1 MFAPPLNEYYFYYQP
16 NLQACVCYAQ
26 LTYYT
31 GSKFKVYWLTLL
43 CGRYYI
49 YTTAGYYIITSIILA
64 GLSSN
69 LLFQYG
75 TT

>member
-1 MFAPPLNEYYFYYQP
+1 MFAPPSNVYYFYYQH
-16 NLQACVCYAQ
+16 NLQAYVCYAQ
-26 LTYYT
+26 LSYCT
-31 GSKFKVYWLTLL
+31 GSKFIVYWLTLL
-43 CGRYYI
+43 CRRYYL
-49 YTTAGYYIITSIILA
+49 YTTAGYRIITSIILA